1 MKKSEIDRIRSIEKS
16 YRVKNKYF
24 HHTLKQNIE
33 IESTWG
39 AVKYLVCTNKFGFRK
54 NCNKKE
60 NLKNKKLILIGDSF
74 TEGVGLNY
82 KDTFAGM
89 LDQSSKY
96 EIINMGVT
104 SYSPIIYFNKIKYY
118 IDRGLKADHV
128 IIFVDISDIDDEANY
143 YTKCKNSDYVCD
155 KKKINK
161 INLNN
166 EIERNKK
173 IFPLSSK
180 IKTGTKKLKRKIKP
194 KNYLYR
200 KDFVRSNWTYIK
212 PNRNINEGIFN
223 SIKHMDLLYKYLKSK
238 NIPISVAVYPHPGQ
252 ILHDKED
259 SLQVKIWQKFCV
271 AKCKYFINLFPTF
284 FEEKGKTNNMNI
296 INKYYIE
303 RDIHLNKNGNEKI
316 FKYLINFEF
325 GAPGRI

>member
-1 MKKSEIDRIRSIEKS
+1 MKKFFLIILIAFSIFLIIDYSIGKKILELMYNNNIILSPEMKKSEIDRIRSIEKS

-24 HHTLKQNIE
+24 HHTLKPNIE

-155 KKKINK
+155 KKK
-161 INLNN
+161 
-166 EIERNKK
+166 
-173 IFPLSSK
+173 
-180 IKTGTKKLKRKIKP
+180 
-194 KNYLYR
+194 
-200 KDFVRSNWTYIK
+200 
-212 PNRNINEGIFN
+212 
-223 SIKHMDLLYKYLKSK
+223 
-238 NIPISVAVYPHPGQ
+238 
-252 ILHDKED
+252 
-259 SLQVKIWQKFCV
+259 
-271 AKCKYFINLFPTF
+271 
-284 FEEKGKTNNMNI
+284 
-296 INKYYIE
+296 
-303 RDIHLNKNGNEKI
+303 
-316 FKYLINFEF
+316 
-325 GAPGRI
+325 